1 MGKRSVTHHSPRITI
16 NTKSHGL
23 KPFHG
28 ALRGKQC
35 IKPQRREEHEG
46 VTKKKLLKW
55 LPIKILRERLRVLRA
70 FVVKSLR

>member
-1 MGKRSVTHHSPRITI
+1 MGKRSVTHHSPRSTI

-46 VTKKKLLKW
+46 VTKKEIHNLAPNKN
-55 LPIKILRERLRVLRA
+55 
-70 FVVKSLR
+70 SS